1 MQITVELLKQLGA
14 TCEQVQTFAH
24 EWPDGTDVTP
34 ESVARAVNLK
44 LDIDWLACRVLKGK
58 ALAEYCRVADAAWA
72 AYCQV
77 TDAAWAAY
85 CRVRASALA
94 EYERVRASALA
105 AYKRATAAAFL
116 EAAEAA
122 KGASDEIT

>member
-14 TCEQVQTFAH
+14 TCEQVQTFAR
-24 EWPDGTDVTP
+24 EWPDGAEVTP
-34 ESVARAVNLK
+34 ESVARAVELK

-58 ALAEYCRVADAAWA
+58 ALAEYK
-72 AYCQV
+72 
-77 TDAAWAAY
+77 
-85 CRVRASALA
+85 RVRASALA